1 MKWVT
6 WENIGVD
13 RMACCWLIKKYIDQE
28 AEFIFIPEGE
38 QEIPDD
44 TRGFDIPGAEFSHRN
59 GQCSFYS
66 LIEDYSLED
75 TVLKKIAQ
83 IVDEADTVQEVFL
96 EPVAPGLDFICDG
109 ISLNSN
115 DDYEALDNGFIIY
128 EALYAMIKR
137 NINL

>member
-13 RMACCWLIKKYIDQE
+13 RMACCWLIKKFIDKE
-28 AEFIFIPEGE
+28 AEFIFIPEGI
-38 QEIPDD
+38 QEIPDG
-44 TRGFDIPGAEFSHRN
+44 TRGFDIPGAEFSHRK

-66 LIEDYSLED
+66 LINHYNFEDSILNR
-75 TVLKKIAQ
+75 IAQ

-109 ISLNSN
+109 FTLISK
-115 DDYEALDNGFIIY
+115 DDYEALERGFIIY
-128 EALYAMIKR
+128 DALYAMIK
-137 NINL
+137 NNS

>member
-28 AEFIFIPEGE
+28 AEFTFIPEGE
-38 QEIPDD
+38 QEIPDG

-59 GQCSFYS
+59 GRCSFYS
-66 LIEDYSLED
+66 LIEDYNLED
-75 TVLKKIAQ
+75 SALNRIAQ

-109 ISLNSN
+109 ISQDSK
-115 DDYEALDNGFIIY
+115 DDYEALEKGIIIY

-137 NINL
+137 NNHL

>member
-38 QEIPDD
+38 QEIPDG
-44 TRGFDIPGAEFSHRN
+44 TRGFDIPGTEFSHRN
-59 GQCSFYS
+59 GRCSFYS
-66 LIEDYSLED
+66 LMEDYSLED

-109 ISLNSN
+109 ISLNSK
-115 DDYEALDNGFIIY
+115 DDYEALEKGFIIY

-137 NINL
+137 NNNL

>member
-38 QEIPDD
+38 QETPDG

-59 GQCSFYS
+59 GRCSFYS

-115 DDYEALDNGFIIY
+115 DDHEALDNGFIIY

-137 NINL
+137 NNNL